1 MLGVT
6 NPGSNPLVKGPQG
19 LIVTE
24 AVGVPV
30 LEFDRSEFTS

>member
-1 MLGVT
+1 MLGGR
-6 NPGSNPLVKGPQG
+6 NPRSNPFVKGPQG

-30 LEFDRSEFTS
+30 LEFDRSEFKS